1 MKFMKPYFR
10 VLYNSIRFAIQKLRI
25 RGFKV
30 HVVEMFGWNTK
41 LRMGEKSEVSFG
53 EKIVSDGRMVMIV
66 DNSGKLVIGSHV
78 YFNEGAMISCK
89 GQIEIGSGCKFG
101 PNVKIFDNNHRFD
114 AVNGVTDQ
122 HKAGNIFI
130 GENCWVGA
138 NVVILKDT
146 KIGKNSVIG
155 AGCVVS
161 GEIPEKSIVT
171 QGRELVIQ
179 SMRE

>member
-1 MKFMKPYFR
+1 MITVRPYFL
-10 VLYNSIRFAIQKLRI
+10 VLFNAIRFTIQKLRTKD
-25 RGFKV
+25 FKV
-30 HVVEMFGWNTK
+30 QAVEMFGWNTK
-41 LRMGEKSEVSFG
+41 LRMGKQSEVSFG
-53 EKIVSDGRMVMIV
+53 EKIVSDGRMVIIV
-66 DNSGKLVIGSHV
+66 DNSGKLTIGSHV
-78 YFNEGAMISCK
+78 YFNEDAMISCK
-89 GQIEIGSGCKFG
+89 GQIEIGSGCRFG

-122 HKAGNIFI
+122 HKAGSIFI
-130 GENCWVGA
+130 GENCWIGA

-146 KIGKNSVIG
+146 IIGKNSVIG